1 MLTDSHKDIKDMWAG
16 RLTEPM
22 NSNKDRFGAEKTMEM
37 ATATTTKP
45 KSK

>member
-1 MLTDSHKDIKDMWAG
+1 MVLKYCIDIKDMWAG

-22 NSNKDRFGAEKTMEM
+22 NSNKDRYGDEKTMEM
-37 ATATTTKP
+37 TTTA